1 MALRGPAPA
10 PGGFVCT
17 CRAQAEGHEGL
28 CLLLRVVISVVTPG
42 WWAASSDRRPAWGTA
57 PVITVP
63 WVMCQKC
70 TRVWPYAFAYQI
82 EAVQPGAVM
91 VPGAGVSDNLAAAR
105 SDCVH

>member
-1 MALRGPAPA
+1 MQGPGRGD
-10 PGGFVCT
+10 
-17 CRAQAEGHEGL
+17 EGL

-63 WVMCQKC
+63 WLMCQKC

-82 EAVQPGAVM
+82 GAAQPGAVM
-91 VPGAGVSDNLAAAR
+91 VPGAGVANNLAAAC